1 MSSAFAKS
9 FAKAGGTAASTGA
22 AAAKSAKA
30 AGAAGAIAAA
40 GTAASKNAADQAKLL
55 AKQSDAAKS
64 ASKSGN
70 EVVGANATTSKATKQ
85 FDSAADVGKRADD
98 AADAGGDAATA
109 GRNADDAAD
118 AGGDAVTAGRNAD
131 DAADA
136 GGDAATAGRK
146 ADDLEVNVNIN
157 SGKNAK
163 TGMNATTVA
172 KYTAAG
178 GLAYYVSEQIG
189 AANKKVG
196 DCIENC
202 LPDNWASYE
211 YEEIEKDQLNFK
223 SLEDLQAE
231 DPEYDEP
238 ICSAKINDGEQGP
251 CPTYCS
257 KTCNDKYDKGV
268 LDALGPAGDVIK
280 ETTGAAGD
288 IMEQTLDDLGLN
300 PFGPGGLFEG
310 MRETVTRAIFIIL
323 CICCL
328 SILLKLLGVF

>member
-1 MSSAFAKS
+1 MSSLAKGL
-9 FAKAGGTAASTGA
+9 AKVGGAAASAGA
-22 AAAKSAKA
+22 AAARSAKA
-30 AGAAGAIAAA
+30 AGKAAGAAASAAA
-40 GTAASKNAADQAKLL
+40 GAAAKNAADQAKTL
-55 AKQSDAAKS
+55 AKQSDSVTDAAKS
-64 ASKSGN
+64 ASKSGDDI
-70 EVVGANATTSKATKQ
+70 VGASATTTKATKQ
-85 FDSAADVGKRADD
+85 LDSAADVGKASK
-98 AADAGGDAATA
+98 
-109 GRNADDAAD
+109 
-118 AGGDAVTAGRNAD
+118 
-131 DAADA
+131 
-136 GGDAATAGRK
+136 K
-146 ADDLEVNVNIN
+146 ADDVADV
-157 SGKNAK
+157 GKAGKKADDVADAAK
-163 TGMNATTVA
+163 TGKKGMDATTVA

-223 SLEDLQAE
+223 SLEELQAE

-257 KTCNDKYDKGV
+257 KTCNEKYDKGI

-288 IMEQTLDDLGLN
+288 VMEQTLDDLGLN
-300 PFGPGGLFEG
+300 PFGPGGVLEG
-310 MRETVTRAIFIIL
+310 MKETATRAIFIIL

-328 SILLKLLGVF
+328 SILLKLLGIF

>member
-1 MSSAFAKS
+1 M
-9 FAKAGGTAASTGA
+9 
-22 AAAKSAKA
+22 
-30 AGAAGAIAAA
+30 
-40 GTAASKNAADQAKLL
+40 
-55 AKQSDAAKS
+55 
-64 ASKSGN
+64 
-70 EVVGANATTSKATKQ
+70 
-85 FDSAADVGKRADD
+85 
-98 AADAGGDAATA
+98 ADAGGDAAKA
-109 GRNADDAAD
+109 GK
-118 AGGDAVTAGRNAD
+118 
-131 DAADA
+131 
-136 GGDAATAGRK
+136 K
-146 ADDLEVNVNIN
+146 ADDVADA
-157 SGKNAK
+157 AK
-163 TGMNATTVA
+163 TGKKGMNATTVA

-223 SLEDLQAE
+223 SLEELQAE

-238 ICSAKINDGEQGP
+238 ICTAKINDGKQGP
-251 CPTYCS
+251 CPTFCS

-280 ETTGAAGD
+280 DTTGAAGD
-288 IMEQTLDDLGLN
+288 VMEQTLDDLGLN
-300 PFGPGGLFEG
+300 PFGPGGLLEG
-310 MRETVTRAIFIIL
+310 MKEAVTRAIFIIL

>member
-1 MSSAFAKS
+1 MSSALAKS
-9 FAKAGGTAASTGA
+9 FAKGGGAAASAGA
-22 AAAKSAKA
+22 AAAKATKGAKAVSKSSAKA
-30 AGAAGAIAAA
+30 GAA
-40 GTAASKNAADQAKLL
+40 NAAKNL
-55 AKQSDAAKS
+55 AKQSSSLSSTVKS
-64 ASKSGN
+64 ASKG
-70 EVVGANATTSKATKQ
+70 G
-85 FDSAADVGKRADD
+85 DAAKVGKNVDN
-98 AADAGGDAATA
+98 AADAGGDAAKA
-109 GRNADDAAD
+109 GK
-118 AGGDAVTAGRNAD
+118 
-131 DAADA
+131 
-136 GGDAATAGRK
+136 K

-163 TGMNATTVA
+163 KGMNATTVA

-257 KTCNDKYDKGV
+257 KTCNEKYDVGI
-268 LDALGPAGDVIK
+268 LDTLGPVGDVIE

-288 IMEQTLDDLGLN
+288 LMEQTLNDLGLN
-300 PFGPGGLFEG
+300 PFGPGGIFEG
-310 MRETVTRAIFIIL
+310 MKETVTRAIFIIL

>member
-1 MSSAFAKS
+1 MSSLAKGL
-9 FAKAGGTAASTGA
+9 AKVGGAAASAGA
-22 AAAKSAKA
+22 AAARGAKAAGKA
-30 AGAAGAIAAA
+30 AGAAASAAA
-40 GTAASKNAADQAKLL
+40 GTAAKNAADQAKTL
-55 AKQSDAAKS
+55 AKQSDSLSGAAKT
-64 ASKSGN
+64 AGKSGDDI
-70 EVVGANATTSKATKQ
+70 VGASAATTKATKQ
-85 FDSAADVGKRADD
+85 LDSAADVGK
-98 AADAGGDAATA
+98 ATK
-109 GRNADDAAD
+109 
-118 AGGDAVTAGRNAD
+118 
-131 DAADA
+131 
-136 GGDAATAGRK
+136 K
-146 ADDLEVNVNIN
+146 ADDVADA
-157 SGKNAK
+157 AK
-163 TGMNATTVA
+163 TGKKADDVADAAKTGKKGMNATTVA

-223 SLEDLQAE
+223 SLEELQAE

-238 ICSAKINDGEQGP
+238 ICTAKINDGKQGP
-251 CPTYCS
+251 CPTFCS
-257 KTCNDKYDKGV
+257 KTCNEKYDKGV

-288 IMEQTLDDLGLN
+288 VMEQTLDDLGLN
-300 PFGPGGLFEG
+300 PFGPGGLLEG
-310 MRETVTRAIFIIL
+310 MKETVTRAIFIIL

>member
-98 AADAGGDAATA
+98 AADAGGDAA
-109 GRNADDAAD
+109 
-118 AGGDAVTAGRNAD
+118 TAGRNAD

>member
-1 MSSAFAKS
+1 MSSLAKGL
-9 FAKAGGTAASTGA
+9 AKVGGAAASAGA
-22 AAAKSAKA
+22 AAARGAKAAGKA
-30 AGAAGAIAAA
+30 AGAAASAAA
-40 GTAASKNAADQAKLL
+40 GTAAKNAADQAKTL
-55 AKQSDAAKS
+55 AKQSDSVTDAAKS
-64 ASKSGN
+64 ASKSGDDI
-70 EVVGANATTSKATKQ
+70 VGASATTSKATKQ
-85 FDSAADVGKRADD
+85 LDSAADVGKRADD
-98 AADAGGDAATA
+98 VADAGGDAAKA
-109 GRNADDAAD
+109 GK
-118 AGGDAVTAGRNAD
+118 
-131 DAADA
+131 
-136 GGDAATAGRK
+136 K

-157 SGKNAK
+157 SGKKAK
-163 TGMNATTVA
+163 KGMDATTVA

-223 SLEDLQAE
+223 SLEELQAE

-238 ICSAKINDGEQGP
+238 ICTAEINDGKQGP
-251 CPTYCS
+251 CPTFCS

-288 IMEQTLDDLGLN
+288 GMEQTLDDLGLN
-300 PFGPGGLFEG
+300 PFGPGGLLEG
-310 MRETVTRAIFIIL
+310 MKETVTRAIFIIL

-328 SILLKLLGVF
+328 SILLKLLGIF

>member
-1 MSSAFAKS
+1 MSSALAKS
-9 FAKAGGTAASTGA
+9 FAKGGGAAASAGA
-22 AAAKSAKA
+22 AAAKATKGAKAVSKSSAKA
-30 AGAAGAIAAA
+30 GAA
-40 GTAASKNAADQAKLL
+40 NAAKNL
-55 AKQSDAAKS
+55 AKQSSSLSSTVKS
-64 ASKSGN
+64 ASKG
-70 EVVGANATTSKATKQ
+70 G
-85 FDSAADVGKRADD
+85 DAAKVGKNVDNVAGAGGDAAKAGKNLD
-98 AADAGGDAATA
+98 NAADAGGDAAKA
-109 GRNADDAAD
+109 GK
-118 AGGDAVTAGRNAD
+118 
-131 DAADA
+131 
-136 GGDAATAGRK
+136 K

-163 TGMNATTVA
+163 KGMNATTVA

-310 MRETVTRAIFIIL
+310 MKETVTRAIFIIL

>member
-1 MSSAFAKS
+1 MSALAKGL
-9 FAKAGGTAASTGA
+9 AKVGGAAASAGA
-22 AAAKSAKA
+22 AAARSAKA
-30 AGAAGAIAAA
+30 AGKAAGAAASAAA
-40 GTAASKNAADQAKLL
+40 GTAAKNAADQAKTL
-55 AKQSDAAKS
+55 AKQSDSVTDAAKS
-64 ASKSGN
+64 ASKSGDDI
-70 EVVGANATTSKATKQ
+70 VGASAKTSKATKQ
-85 FDSAADVGKRADD
+85 LDSAADVSKRADD
-98 AADAGGDAATA
+98 VADAGGDAAKA
-109 GRNADDAAD
+109 GK
-118 AGGDAVTAGRNAD
+118 
-131 DAADA
+131 
-136 GGDAATAGRK
+136 K
-146 ADDLEVNVNIN
+146 ADDVADA
-157 SGKNAK
+157 AK
-163 TGMNATTVA
+163 TGKKGMNATTVA

-223 SLEDLQAE
+223 SLEELQAE

-238 ICSAKINDGEQGP
+238 ICTAKINDGKQGP
-251 CPTYCS
+251 CPTFCS

-288 IMEQTLDDLGLN
+288 VMEQTLDDLGLN
-300 PFGPGGLFEG
+300 PFGPGGLLEG
-310 MRETVTRAIFIIL
+310 MKETATRAIFIIL

-328 SILLKLLGVF
+328 SILLKLLGIF

>member
-1 MSSAFAKS
+1 MSSLAKGL
-9 FAKAGGTAASTGA
+9 AKVGGAAASAGA
-22 AAAKSAKA
+22 AAARSAKA
-30 AGAAGAIAAA
+30 AGKAAGAAASAAA
-40 GTAASKNAADQAKLL
+40 GTAAKNAADQAKTL
-55 AKQSDAAKS
+55 AKQSDSVTDAAKS
-64 ASKSGN
+64 ASKSGDDI
-70 EVVGANATTSKATKQ
+70 VGASATTTKATKQ
-85 FDSAADVGKRADD
+85 LDSAADVGKASK
-98 AADAGGDAATA
+98 
-109 GRNADDAAD
+109 
-118 AGGDAVTAGRNAD
+118 
-131 DAADA
+131 
-136 GGDAATAGRK
+136 K
-146 ADDLEVNVNIN
+146 ADDVADV
-157 SGKNAK
+157 GKAGKKADDVADAAK
-163 TGMNATTVA
+163 TGKKGMDATTVA

-223 SLEDLQAE
+223 SLEELQAE

-257 KTCNDKYDKGV
+257 KTCNEKYDKGI

-288 IMEQTLDDLGLN
+288 VMEQTLDDLGLN
-300 PFGPGGLFEG
+300 PFGPGGVLEG
-310 MRETVTRAIFIIL
+310 MKETAIRAIFIIL

-328 SILLKLLGVF
+328 SILLKLLGIF

>member
-1 MSSAFAKS
+1 MSSLAKGL
-9 FAKAGGTAASTGA
+9 AKVGGAGLAAGA
-22 AAAKSAKA
+22 AAARGAKAAGKA
-30 AGAAGAIAAA
+30 AGAAASAAA
-40 GTAASKNAADQAKLL
+40 GTAAKNAADQAKLV
-55 AKQSDAAKS
+55 AKQSDSLSGAAKS
-64 ASKSGN
+64 AGKSGDDI
-70 EVVGANATTSKATKQ
+70 VGASAKTSKATKQ
-85 FDSAADVGKRADD
+85 LDSAADVGKRADD
-98 AADAGGDAATA
+98 VADAGGDAAKA
-109 GRNADDAAD
+109 GK
-118 AGGDAVTAGRNAD
+118 
-131 DAADA
+131 
-136 GGDAATAGRK
+136 K
-146 ADDLEVNVNIN
+146 ADDVADA
-157 SGKNAK
+157 AK
-163 TGMNATTVA
+163 TGKKGMNATTVA

-238 ICSAKINDGEQGP
+238 ICTAKINDGKQGP
-251 CPTYCS
+251 CPTFCS

-280 ETTGAAGD
+280 DTTGAAGD
-288 IMEQTLDDLGLN
+288 VMEQTLDDLGLN
-300 PFGPGGLFEG
+300 PFGPGGLLEG
-310 MRETVTRAIFIIL
+310 MKETVTRAIFIIL

>member
-1 MSSAFAKS
+1 M
-9 FAKAGGTAASTGA
+9 
-22 AAAKSAKA
+22 
-30 AGAAGAIAAA
+30 
-40 GTAASKNAADQAKLL
+40 D
-55 AKQSDAAKS
+55 
-64 ASKSGN
+64 
-70 EVVGANATTSKATKQ
+70 
-85 FDSAADVGKRADD
+85 
-98 AADAGGDAATA
+98 
-109 GRNADDAAD
+109 
-118 AGGDAVTAGRNAD
+118 
-131 DAADA
+131 
-136 GGDAATAGRK
+136 
-146 ADDLEVNVNIN
+146 
-157 SGKNAK
+157 
-163 TGMNATTVA
+163 ATTVA

-223 SLEDLQAE
+223 SLEELQAE

-257 KTCNDKYDKGV
+257 KTCNEKYDKGI
-268 LDALGPAGDVIK
+268 LDALGPAGDVV
-280 ETTGAAGD
+280 EELTGSASD
-288 IMEQTLDDLGLN
+288 VMEQTLDDLGLN

-310 MRETVTRAIFIIL
+310 MKQTVTRAIFIIL

-328 SILLKLLGVF
+328 SILLKLLGIF

>member
-1 MSSAFAKS
+1 MSSLAKGL
-9 FAKAGGTAASTGA
+9 AKVGGAAASAGA
-22 AAAKSAKA
+22 AAARGAKA
-30 AGAAGAIAAA
+30 AGKAAGSAASAAA
-40 GTAASKNAADQAKLL
+40 GTAAKNAADQAKTL
-55 AKQSDAAKS
+55 AKKSDSLSDAAKT
-64 ASKSGN
+64 AGKSGDD
-70 EVVGANATTSKATKQ
+70 VVGASAKTSKATKQ
-85 FDSAADVGKRADD
+85 LDSAADVGKRADD
-98 AADAGGDAATA
+98 VADAGGDAAKA
-109 GRNADDAAD
+109 GK
-118 AGGDAVTAGRNAD
+118 
-131 DAADA
+131 
-136 GGDAATAGRK
+136 K

-163 TGMNATTVA
+163 KGMDAATVA

-223 SLEDLQAE
+223 SLEELQAA

-257 KTCNDKYDKGV
+257 KTCNEKYDVGI
-268 LDALGPAGDVIK
+268 LDTLGPVGDVIE

-288 IMEQTLDDLGLN
+288 VMEQTLDDLGLN
-300 PFGPGGLFEG
+300 PFGPGGIFEG
-310 MRETVTRAIFIIL
+310 MKETVTRAIFIIL

>member
-1 MSSAFAKS
+1 MSSLAKIG
-9 FAKAGGTAASTGA
+9 KAGVGAAGSAIG

-30 AGAAGAIAAA
+30 AGKALGAAASAAA
-40 GTAASKNAADQAKLL
+40 GTAAKNAADQAKTL
-55 AKQSDAAKS
+55 AKKSDSLSDAAKT
-64 ASKSGN
+64 AGKSGDD
-70 EVVGANATTSKATKQ
+70 VVGASAKTTKATKQ
-85 FDSAADVGKRADD
+85 LDSAADVSKKADD
-98 AADAGGDAATA
+98 VADVGKASKKADDVADAGKA
-109 GRNADDAAD
+109 GK
-118 AGGDAVTAGRNAD
+118 
-131 DAADA
+131 
-136 GGDAATAGRK
+136 K
-146 ADDLEVNVNIN
+146 ADDVADA
-157 SGKNAK
+157 AK
-163 TGMNATTVA
+163 TGKKGMDATTVA

-223 SLEDLQAE
+223 SLEELQAE

-238 ICSAKINDGEQGP
+238 ICTAKINDGEQGP
-251 CPTYCS
+251 CPTFCS
-257 KTCNDKYDKGV
+257 KTCNDKYDKGI

-288 IMEQTLDDLGLN
+288 VMEQTLDDLGLN
-300 PFGPGGLFEG
+300 PFGPGGLLEG
-310 MRETVTRAIFIIL
+310 MKETATRAIFIIL

-328 SILLKLLGVF
+328 SILLKLLGIF

>member
-1 MSSAFAKS
+1 MSSLAKS
-9 FAKAGGTAASTGA
+9 LAKVGGAAASAGA
-22 AAAKSAKA
+22 AAARGVKSAGKA
-30 AGAAGAIAAA
+30 AKSAASAGGAAIA
-40 GTAASKNAADQAKLL
+40 KNTADQAKTL
-55 AKQSDAAKS
+55 AKQSDSVTGAAKS
-64 ASKSGN
+64 ASKSGDDI
-70 EVVGANATTSKATKQ
+70 VGASAQTSKATKQ
-85 FDSAADVGKRADD
+85 LDSAADVGKRADD
-98 AADAGGDAATA
+98 VADAGGDAAKA
-109 GRNADDAAD
+109 GK
-118 AGGDAVTAGRNAD
+118 
-131 DAADA
+131 
-136 GGDAATAGRK
+136 K
-146 ADDLEVNVNIN
+146 ADDVADA
-157 SGKNAK
+157 AK
-163 TGMNATTVA
+163 TGKKGMDATTVA

-196 DCIENC
+196 ECIENC

-223 SLEDLQAE
+223 SLEELQAA

-257 KTCNDKYDKGV
+257 KTCNEKYDVGI
-268 LDALGPAGDVIK
+268 LDTLGPVGDVIE

-288 IMEQTLDDLGLN
+288 LMEQTLNDLGLN
-300 PFGPGGLFEG
+300 PFGPGGIFEG
-310 MRETVTRAIFIIL
+310 MKETVTRAIFIIL

>member
-85 FDSAADVGKRADD
+85 FDSAADVGKR
-98 AADAGGDAATA
+98 
-109 GRNADDAAD
+109 
-118 AGGDAVTAGRNAD
+118 AD